1 MKDKSVPERTA
12 NEETKIY
19 SKDYIN
25 VVIQIPL
32 KYISIA
38 LSVLSG
44 LHLCFIE
51 FRLYFPADTV
61 AKWNRT
67 DKMVTKFGIFFYSW

>member
-1 MKDKSVPERTA
+1 MAMGSISFHPDLSHHSMKDKSVPERTA

-61 AKWNRT
+61 AK
-67 DKMVTKFGIFFYSW
+67 